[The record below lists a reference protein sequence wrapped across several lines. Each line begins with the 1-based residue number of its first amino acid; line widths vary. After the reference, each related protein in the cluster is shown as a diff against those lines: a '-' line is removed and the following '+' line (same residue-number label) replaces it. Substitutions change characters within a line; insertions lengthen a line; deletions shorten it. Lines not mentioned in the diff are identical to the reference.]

1 MIETPN
7 TYGWDRRLFTG
18 GAWGGYYFPR
28 HLNLYS
34 FERLAELLRRLGL
47 AVESQRNL
55 PAPLIWIYS
64 LQGAVQARFG
74 WKSPLTK
81 IFGVKNIPLI
91 AAFAFLDIAAIAMRF
106 KTSNQQAI
114 SRKV

>member
-1 MIETPN
+1 
-7 TYGWDRRLFTG
+7 
-18 GAWGGYYFPR
+18 
-28 HLNLYS
+28 LNLYN
-34 FERLAELLRRLGL
+34 FERLAELLRRVGL
-47 AVESQRNL
+47 DIESQRHL
-55 PAPLIWIYS
+55 PAPLIWVYS
-64 LQGAVQARFG
+64 LQGAVQASFG
-74 WKSPLTK
+74 WKSSLTK